1 MAINFRIH
9 ARETGDQSMD
19 VRLFGD
25 FDASSACELINVL
38 DERVRRTGKV
48 AIDTDGLRTV
58 NAFGLEVFVPEMT
71 RMQNKRAD
79 IEVTGRFSEA
89 FREL

>member
-1 MAINFRIH
+1 MAMNFRIDT
-9 ARETGDQSMD
+9 RETSLQSMD

-38 DERVRRTGKV
+38 DERVRRTSKV

-89 FREL
+89 FREP